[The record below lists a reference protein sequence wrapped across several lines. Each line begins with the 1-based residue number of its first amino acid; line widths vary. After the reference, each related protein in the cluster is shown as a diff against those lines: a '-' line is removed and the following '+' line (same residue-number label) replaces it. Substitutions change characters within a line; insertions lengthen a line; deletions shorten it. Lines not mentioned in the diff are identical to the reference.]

1 MHTLA
6 GNNKIGQGTIT
17 HKTMILDEN
26 HLEEQIMHYNN
37 MLRTPVQKN
46 KIIIIK
52 NRDWDYT
59 DAIY

>member
-6 GNNKIGQGTIT
+6 GNIKIVQGTIT